1 MEPTPIFRV
10 SPASPLD
17 IDDMTKILI
26 SAMEYEI
33 IIRFMF
39 GHQHRESLRLQ
50 TEFFTSLWKAAFQ
63 NKAAHVIKATL
74 NSTGETIGFGLVRWA
89 DGKWEKSTAPPTRR
103 PDPADVSFLDYYG
116 AEVAH
121 NYQQLMAGKEHYG
134 KIFSAPRVNLIID
147 RVHE

>member
-1 MEPTPIFRV
+1 
-10 SPASPLD
+10 
-17 IDDMTKILI
+17 MTKILI

-89 DGKWEKSTAPPTRR
+89 DGNWEKPTTPSTER
-103 PDPADVSFLDYYG
+103 PGLDVSFLDYYG

>member
-1 MEPTPIFRV
+1 MDPTPIFRV

-39 GHQHRESLRLQ
+39 SHQHRESVRLQ

-63 NKAAHVIKATL
+63 NEAAHVIKATL
-74 NSTGETIGFGLVRWA
+74 NRTGETIGFGLVRWA
-89 DGKWEKSTAPPTRR
+89 DGKWEKHTAQPTGR
-103 PDPADVSFLDYYG
+103 PGPEVSFLYYYG
-116 AEVAH
+116 AEVTR

-147 RVHE
+147 RVHD